1 MAYVLSFRGFNEVTS
16 QNGNW
21 YQSWSGSTPTVNSG
35 SSGLQNFGVFFDQN
49 LVGHLTYTLTLDK
62 VVTAARDNNVH
73 LIVALYV
80 IQISFSSTSAYM

>member
-49 LVGHLTYTLTLDK
+49 LVGALDLCLD
-62 VVTAARDNNVH
+62 VRQSC
-73 LIVALYV
+73 Y
-80 IQISFSSTSAYM
+80 SSKRQQYPPDRCLV